1 MEVRM
6 STREDETLR
15 EAIDAL
21 VADTLVVDP
30 VDVAV
35 VVRDGVVRLEGM
47 VDDDAGRA
55 AFEAR
60 IRELDGVRDVDN
72 CLRVRPQP
80 EP

>member
-1 MEVRM
+1 M
-6 STREDETLR
+6 STRDDEALR
-15 EAIDAL
+15 EQIDVL

-35 VVRDGVVRLEGM
+35 VVTGGVVRLEGT

-55 AFEAR
+55 AVEAR
-60 IRELDGVRDVDN
+60 VRELDGVRDVDN
-72 CLRVRPQP
+72 RLRVRPRA